1 MFVANA
7 DGLLFGRLFETAQ
20 FGWIAGVEPACELY
34 TTAEIPTI
42 DNGYSGSNPT
52 GFSNPDYDQAC
63 DLAHRSLP
71 GTAAYIQN
79 QYQAQKIFAENLPS
93 IPLYLTVKMAVA
105 RPDLTGL
112 DHGPDRRHRFV
123 EFGSLRHSQILE
135 RFLAKSFG
143 RGKSKARGHA
153 RALFVWSPLD
163 AGFEFRL

>member
-1 MFVANA
+1 MFVAGA

-20 FGWIAGVEPACELY
+20 FGWISGVEPACELY

-52 GFSNPDYDQAC
+52 GFSDPEFDRAC

-71 GTAAYIQN
+71 GSSAYVQN

-93 IPLYLTVKMAVA
+93 IPLYLTVKIAIA

-112 DHGPDRRHRFV
+112 IMDPTAASD
-123 EFGSLRHSQILE
+123 LWNLE
-135 RFLAKSFG
+135 SMDYP
-143 RGKSKARGHA
+143 
-153 RALFVWSPLD
+153 VP
-163 AGFEFRL
+163 